1 MVVDFSWKGCQFSI
15 GLDFFFYL
23 SKINRTCREF
33 NMENHIP
40 LDRQF
45 SPVPRNQ
52 EEAEKNEI
60 LSAWGHVKPKNWT
73 ELDDEFRC
81 VMARCGVMLLVWQGR
96 KPLKKW
102 LINKQRIGLKDL
114 ATALKGYWYSIAD
127 QYPGVDTIEVV
138 AIDLTIR
145 QKLS

>member
-1 MVVDFSWKGCQFSI
+1 
-15 GLDFFFYL
+15 
-23 SKINRTCREF
+23 
-33 NMENHIP
+33 
-40 LDRQF
+40 
-45 SPVPRNQ
+45 
-52 EEAEKNEI
+52 
-60 LSAWGHVKPKNWT
+60 
-73 ELDDEFRC
+73 
-81 VMARCGVMLLVWQGR
+81 MLLVWQGR